1 MKSWKMTPIWARR
14 SSTAKSLRSM
24 PSTSDAAL
32 VGIVEP
38 GQQLDD
44 GGLAGAVLAD
54 QRQRLAGLQREVQ
67 VAHRPALG
75 VGIAEADILEDD
87 ALADRLRE
95 RLRVGRQRDGR
106 LDVEEGEQVVEIE
119 RLAGDLGE
127 ADQDLLRTGR

>member
-1 MKSWKMTPIWARR
+1 MFSAAVKRIADEVLEDDADMGAQILDGEVPEVDAVDQ
-14 SSTAKSLRSM
+14 
-24 PSTSDAAL
+24 DAAL

-67 VAHRPALG
+67 AAHRPALG

-87 ALADRLRE
+87 ALSRIGCGKGLGSGDSAI
-95 RLRVGRQRDGR
+95 VGLMSKKENRSSR
-106 LDVEEGEQVVEIE
+106 
-119 RLAGDLGE
+119 
-127 ADQDLLRTGR
+127 